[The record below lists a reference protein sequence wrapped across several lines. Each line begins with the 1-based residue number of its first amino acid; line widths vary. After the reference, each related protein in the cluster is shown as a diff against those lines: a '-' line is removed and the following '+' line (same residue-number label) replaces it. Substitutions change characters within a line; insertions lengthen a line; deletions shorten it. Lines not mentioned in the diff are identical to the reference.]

1 MSIKFKDY
9 YQTLGVAKDASA
21 DAIKKAFRDLAR
33 KHHPDKV
40 QAEGKAAAESRF
52 KEINEAYEVLKD
64 PEKRRKYDTLGADWD
79 QPQRRAQY
87 RGSRSGPGPGG
98 FDGGPTGEGD
108 DFEFHFGGTGY
119 SDFFEQFFG
128 MGGSPFDQ
136 GRRRGAGRRS
146 GGFEHPT
153 RGHDVEAEI
162 MVTLEEVLNG
172 STRQISLRKVD
183 PRTGEEQT
191 QTFQVRIP
199 KSVREGQRIRLAGQ
213 GGAGSAGGAG
223 GDLFLIVRL
232 ALHPDFRVEGDR
244 LICDLDLAPWEA
256 VLGTKI
262 SLDTLDGRV
271 NLTVRPGSQAGR
283 QLRLPGRGLP
293 NREGGRGDLHVLLHV
308 RVPETVSASEKE
320 QWEKL
325 AAESAFNPRG

>member
-1 MSIKFKDY
+1 
-9 YQTLGVAKDASA
+9 
-21 DAIKKAFRDLAR
+21 
-33 KHHPDKV
+33 
-40 QAEGKAAAESRF
+40 
-52 KEINEAYEVLKD
+52 
-64 PEKRRKYDTLGADWD
+64 
-79 QPQRRAQY
+79 
-87 RGSRSGPGPGG
+87 
-98 FDGGPTGEGD
+98 
-108 DFEFHFGGTGY
+108 
-119 SDFFEQFFG
+119 
-128 MGGSPFDQ
+128 
-136 GRRRGAGRRS
+136 
-146 GGFEHPT
+146 
-153 RGHDVEAEI
+153 

-183 PRTGEEQT
+183 PTTGSEQT

-199 KSVREGQRIRLAGQ
+199 KGVREGQRIRLAGQ
-213 GGAGSAGGAG
+213 GGAGSAGGAA
-223 GDLFLIVRL
+223 GDLFLNVRL

-271 NLTVRPGSQAGR
+271 NLTIRPGSQAGR

-308 RVPETVSASEKE
+308 RVPETVGAKERE

-325 AAESAFNPRG
+325 AAVSAFNPRG

>member
-9 YQTLGVAKDASA
+9 YQTLGLSKDASA

-40 QAEGKAAAESRF
+40 QEGKAAAESRF

-87 RGSRSGPGPGG
+87 SRGWGGPGG
-98 FDGGPTGEGD
+98 AGVGGQPGEGD

-128 MGGSPFDQ
+128 RGGDPFE
-136 GRRRGAGRRS
+136 GRRGRPSGRRS
-146 GGFEHPT
+146 AGFDQPT

-162 MVTLEEVLNG
+162 MVTLEEVLHG

-183 PRTGEEQT
+183 PRTAVEET

-199 KSVREGQRIRLAGQ
+199 KGVREGQRIRLAGQ
-213 GGAGSAGGAG
+213 GGTGTAGGG
-223 GDLFLIVRL
+223 PGDLFLIVRL
-232 ALHPDFRVEGDR
+232 ALHPDYRVEGDR

-256 VLGTKI
+256 VLGTKV

-271 NLTVRPGSQAGR
+271 SLKIQPGSQAGR
-283 QLRLPGRGLP
+283 QLRLPERGLP
-293 NREGGRGDLHVLLHV
+293 NREGGRGDLHVILHI
-308 RVPETVSASEKE
+308 RVPESVGATERTRWEELASASD
-320 QWEKL
+320 
-325 AAESAFNPRG
+325 FHPRG